1 LHNALVVE
9 TYLKPVLDY
18 SYKIGYYN
26 VCVKLHWISIEIE
39 ATQKQEIIKLIR
51 LSAVKGVRDVGF
63 SFP

>member
-1 LHNALVVE
+1 MHNALVVE

-26 VCVKLHWISIEIE
+26 VYVKLHWISIEIE

-51 LSAVKGVRDVGF
+51 LSAVKVVRDVGF